1 MRILNGFEL
10 LKTRVKVV
18 GIGLAL
24 GPQMVL
30 MSHTYAQ
37 ACSTFGGTMSPT
49 KFLLNEDQIP
59 KSWLNIVPY
68 LPSPPPPALHP
79 GTKQPAGPDDFAP
92 LFPMDLI
99 MQEVSMDRSI
109 DIPEAVMDVYRLW
122 RPTPLYRAHRLEKAL
137 GTPAHIYY
145 KYEGTSP
152 AGSHKPNTAVPQAYY
167 NKMAGVKKL
176 TTETGAGQWG
186 TALAFACAQFD
197 LECEVWQVRASY
209 DAKPYRRLMMETFGA
224 TVHPSPSD
232 LTNSGRTILA
242 QDPNSPGSLGIA
254 ISEAVEVAA
263 PDGDTRYAL
272 GSVLNHV
279 LMHQTVIGQEALKQ
293 FEMAGEYPDVIYG
306 CVGGG
311 SNFGGLVFPFLAEK
325 LQGRGNPRIVAVE
338 PAACPSMTKG
348 TYAYDFGDTAGMTP
362 LMKMHTLGK
371 DFIPDTIHAGGLR
384 YHGMSPLV
392 SHIYELGLIEAE
404 SKNQLDC
411 FAAGVQFA
419 RTEGIVP
426 APEPTH
432 ALAACIEEALRCK
445 ETGESKVILTA
456 LCGHGMLDMAA
467 YDAYISGKLVDFD
480 YPEEAIK
487 KALAGLPVV

>member
-1 MRILNGFEL
+1 
-10 LKTRVKVV
+10 
-18 GIGLAL
+18 
-24 GPQMVL
+24 
-30 MSHTYAQ
+30 MSSSASRT
-37 ACSTFGGTMSPT
+37 T
-49 KFLLNEDQIP
+49 KFLLTEKDIP
-59 KSWLNIVPY
+59 EAWLNIVPF

-99 MQEVSMDRSI
+99 MQEVSMDPFI
-109 DIPEAVMDVYRLW
+109 EIPGEVREVYKVW
-122 RPTPLYRAHRLEKAL
+122 RPTPLVRAHRLEKAL
-137 GTPAHIYY
+137 GTPAHLYY

-167 NKMAGVKKL
+167 NAKAGVTKL

-186 TALAFACAQFD
+186 TALAFAGAQFG
-197 LECEVWQVRASY
+197 LEVEVWQVRASY

-224 TVHPSPSD
+224 TVHPSPSN
-232 LTNSGRTILA
+232 LTASGRAFLA
-242 QDPNSPGSLGIA
+242 HDPTSPGSLGMA

-263 PDGDTRYAL
+263 TGGDSIRYAL

-279 LMHQTVIGQEALKQ
+279 LMHQTVIGLEALKQ
-293 FEMAGEYPDVIYG
+293 FEMAGEYPDLIYG

-311 SNFGGLVFPFLAEK
+311 SNFGGLTFPFLHQNLTAGK
-325 LQGRGNPRIVAVE
+325 KTRIVAVE
-338 PAACPSMTKG
+338 PTACPSMTKG

-419 RTEGIVP
+419 RTEGIIP

-432 ALAACIEEALRCK
+432 ALAAMVQEALRCK
-445 ETGESKVILTA
+445 ETGEEKVILTA
-456 LCGHGMLDMAA
+456 LCGHGMLDLAA
-467 YDAYISGKLVDFD
+467 YENYLAGKLVDYD
-480 YPEEAIK
+480 YPEEAISA
-487 KALAGLPVV
+487 ALAGLPTV